1 MAPFG
6 NFQKTA
12 TVVTNLITGRRG
24 EHDYQAVGT
33 DEVPNLEA
41 DQHNDEVG
49 TGPLRRGGRPSYKR
63 TQAKRLVLIVL
74 TSLVFVGVVVG
85 ILM

>member
-33 DEVPNLEA
+33 DEVPAAE
-41 DQHNDEVG
+41 QGEQNDEVG

-63 TQAKRLVLIVL
+63 TQAKRLVIIVL
-74 TSLVFVGVVVG
+74 SSLAFVGVVVG
-85 ILM
+85 FLM

>member
-12 TVVTNLITGRRG
+12 TVVTNLITGHRG

-33 DEVPNLEA
+33 DEAPNIE
-41 DQHNDEVG
+41 DEHNDEVG
-49 TGPLRRGGRPSYKR
+49 TGPLRQGGRPSYKR
-63 TQAKRLVLIVL
+63 TQAKRLVFIVL
-74 TSLVFVGVVVG
+74 ASLVFVGMVVG

>member
-12 TVVTNLITGRRG
+12 TVVSNLITGRRG

-33 DEVPNLEA
+33 DEVPTAEEEQN
-41 DQHNDEVG
+41 NNEVG

-63 TQAKRLVLIVL
+63 TQAKRLVIIVL
-74 TSLVFVGVVVG
+74 TSLAFVGVVVG

>member
-6 NFQKTA
+6 PFQKTA
-12 TVVTNLITGRRG
+12 TVVTNLLAVRRG

-33 DEVPNLEA
+33 DAPNGGEDEA
-41 DQHNDEVG
+41 HESVG
-49 TGPLRRGGRPSYKR
+49 TGPLRRKGRPSYRR
-63 TQAKRLVLIVL
+63 TQAKKLLVIVVA
-74 TSLVFVGVVVG
+74 SLAFVGMVVG

>member
-6 NFQKTA
+6 PFQKTA
-12 TVVTNLITGRRG
+12 TVVTNILAGRRG

-33 DEVPNLEA
+33 DAPNGG
-41 DQHNDEVG
+41 DDEPHETVG
-49 TGPLRRGGRPSYKR
+49 TGPLRRGGRPSYR
-63 TQAKRLVLIVL
+63 NTQAKKLVVIVIS
-74 TSLVFVGVVVG
+74 SLVFVGMVVG